1 MAYRGKL
8 NIISIKCNN
17 ASFSEA
23 FDISNSYQRGKHMK
37 PDKILIAKTAPGIA
51 AELINPPARWS
62 APGVPNEDAAPKD
75 DVDTAWL
82 AIKRVAVGH

>member
-51 AELINPPARWS
+51 AELINPPAT
-62 APGVPNEDAAPKD
+62 EDAAPKD

>member
-1 MAYRGKL
+1 MARRGKL

-17 ASFSEA
+17 ASFSGA

-51 AELINPPARWS
+51 AELINPTGTVER
-62 APGVPNEDAAPKD
+62 PGCANRGCGA
-75 DVDTAWL
+75 
-82 AIKRVAVGH
+82 